1 MALDA
6 SIRQIRNRSVMP
18 TRRQALRAGATTS
31 LGVLAFTVACG
42 GSSNNS
48 PSTSSNAGSG
58 TSSAANAGAAAT
70 TAAQP
75 TVGGTLALVGQDP
88 PGWDVQKNLSFKT
101 QTTASWVYSKL
112 TRFSSGQGAKTNDFS
127 PTPDLAE
134 KWETPDANTY
144 VFHLRQNVKWHNKP
158 PVNGRAFEASD
169 VKYTFDRFLTL
180 PENAQKYFFEDLD
193 RVEAP
198 DKSTIK
204 FTTKAPSAVIL
215 DNTASPFVWMLPHEV
230 AEKYNDFNT
239 SEAVIGTG
247 PWMLDSYQPNVR
259 AVFKR
264 NPDYFLAG
272 KPYIQEVQWP
282 IIADPSAQ
290 FAAFV
295 SNKLDVLGVP
305 RERLDELTKSK
316 PDARI
321 EEYAGI
327 GGLYVYMNTQNP
339 PFNDKRVRQA
349 LSMAVDRAA
358 FIKGF
363 NYGKGVFGTA
373 VPADITPWSLD
384 YKQQGDGAKYYNFDP
399 AEAKKL
405 LTAAG
410 FPNGLDTT
418 MIGYAYSPAWVE
430 QAEWLVDSFKKIGVN
445 VKMQLMEYAAY
456 LSTAYGGNLTAMGWE
471 PSTPYTTI
479 DDYLFGVYHSQ
490 GGKNQSRV
498 KDPQLDP
505 MLVAQRR
512 ATDPAERKRIIDNIQ
527 KYLADA
533 VYMNFV
539 SYPINVTA
547 YQARLKNAFAK
558 GGYDTAGRFLE
569 ASIAG

>member
-1 MALDA
+1 MATNA
-6 SIRQIRNRSVMP
+6 WTRQFRNRYTTPS
-18 TRRQALRAGATTS
+18 RRQALRAGATAS
-31 LGVLAFTVACG
+31 LGLLAFTVACG
-42 GSSNNS
+42 GSSNDS
-48 PSTSSNAGSG
+48 STTSSNAGSAG
-58 TSSAANAGAAAT
+58 TAASAGAAAT
-70 TAAQP
+70 APAQP
-75 TVGGTLALVGQDP
+75 TVGGTLSIVGQDP
-88 PGWDVQKNLSFKT
+88 PGWDVQKNLSFRT

-112 TRFSSGQGAKTNDFS
+112 TRFSSGAGAKTNDFT

-134 KWETPDANTY
+134 KWETPDPTTY
-144 VFHLRQNVKWHNKP
+144 IFRLRQNVKWHNKA
-158 PVNGRAFEASD
+158 PVNGRQFEASD
-169 VKYTFDRFLTL
+169 VKYTLDRFLSL
-180 PENAQKYFFEDLD
+180 PENAQKYFFEDID
-193 RVEAP
+193 RVEVP
-198 DKSTIK
+198 DKFTVK
-204 FTTKAPSAVIL
+204 LTTKVPSAVIL
-215 DNTASPFVWMLPHEV
+215 DNTASPFVWMLPREV
-230 AEKYNDFNT
+230 AEKYSDFNT
-239 SEAVIGTG
+239 SDAVVGTG

-264 NPDYFLAG
+264 NPDYFLTG

-282 IIADPSAQ
+282 IIADTSAQ

-295 SNKLDVLGVP
+295 SNKLDVLAVP
-305 RERLDELTKSK
+305 RERLDEVVKAK

-321 EEYAGI
+321 EEYPAI

-349 LSMAVDRAA
+349 LSMAIDRAA

-384 YKQQGDGAKYYNFDP
+384 YKQQGEGAKYYEFDQ

-410 FPNGLDTT
+410 FPNGFDTT
-418 MIGYAYSPAWVE
+418 MIGYAYTAAWVE

-445 VKMQLMEYAAY
+445 VKMQLLEYAAY
-456 LSTAYGGNLTAMGWE
+456 ISTAYGGNLSAMGWE

-479 DDYLFGVYHSQ
+479 DDYLYGVYHSQ

-498 KDPQLDP
+498 KDPQLDTL
-505 MLVAQRR
+505 LVAQRR
-512 ATDPAERKRIIDNIQ
+512 AIDAGERKRVVDNIQ

-539 SYPINVTA
+539 SYPVNVIA

-569 ASIAG
+569 ASMTA